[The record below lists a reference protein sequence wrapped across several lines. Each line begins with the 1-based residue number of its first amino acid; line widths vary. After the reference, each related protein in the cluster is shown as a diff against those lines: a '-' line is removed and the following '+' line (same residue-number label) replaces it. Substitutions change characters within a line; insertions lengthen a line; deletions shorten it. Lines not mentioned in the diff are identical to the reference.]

1 MYAGSPT
8 PFYEKE
14 LMKTNKKFEITD
26 IAHAKYPFLHR
37 IRALR
42 DIGDKVRA
50 GDLGGFVES
59 CYNLSD
65 EDDKS
70 WIFDDAIAAGAAF
83 VDQDACLFGK
93 AVACG
98 SAYVS
103 QGAAMSAEARAED
116 YAYIRGAG
124 LCGHARASG
133 HSMILD
139 SPDTGKAP
147 ILSENCAVYGT
158 VMGDIHIMG
167 DTVVLCDEKVTNET
181 LDILVLNG
189 QKRSIVRDPSRNEL
203 RPCQSFEK
211 WEKPPKRKG
220 MDR

>member
-1 MYAGSPT
+1 MDDPAQSRHSQCSSGSDP
-8 PFYEKE
+8 Y
-14 LMKTNKKFEITD
+14 
-26 IAHAKYPFLHR
+26 IAHEKYPFLHR

-42 DIGDKVRA
+42 DIGDKVKA

-59 CYNLSD
+59 CHNLSD
-65 EDDKS
+65 EDDAS
-70 WIFDDAIAAGAAF
+70 WIFDDAIVAGAAF
-83 VDQDACLFGK
+83 VDQDARLFGK

-139 SPDTGKAP
+139 SPDTGQAP
-147 ILSENCAVYGT
+147 ILSENCTVYGT
-158 VMGDIHIMG
+158 VMGDVHIMG
-167 DTVVLCDEKVTNET
+167 DTVVLCDERVTNET
-181 LDILVLNG
+181 LDTLVLNG
-189 QKRSIVRDPSRNEL
+189 QKRSVIRDPSRDEL
-203 RPCQSFEK
+203 RPCRTFEK
-211 WEKPPKRKG
+211 REKPPKRKG
-220 MDR
+220 MER

>member
-1 MYAGSPT
+1 MVKENAMN
-8 PFYEKE
+8 EKYQ
-14 LMKTNKKFEITD
+14 ITD
-26 IAHAKYPFLHR
+26 IAHEKYPFLYR

-42 DIGDKVRA
+42 DIGDKVKA

-59 CYNLSD
+59 CHNLSD
-65 EDDKS
+65 EDDAS
-70 WIFDDAIAAGAAF
+70 WIFDDAIVAGAAF
-83 VDQDACLFGK
+83 VDQDARLFGK

-139 SPDTGKAP
+139 SPDTGQAP
-147 ILSENCAVYGT
+147 ILSENCTVYGT
-158 VMGDIHIMG
+158 VMGDVHIMG
-167 DTVVLCDEKVTNET
+167 DTVVLCDERVTNET
-181 LDILVLNG
+181 LDTLVLNG
-189 QKRSIVRDPSRNEL
+189 QKRSVIRDPSRNVL
-203 RPCQSFEK
+203 KPNRQLPEK
-211 WEKPPKRKG
+211 QEKPPRRKG

>member
-1 MYAGSPT
+1 
-8 PFYEKE
+8 
-14 LMKTNKKFEITD
+14 MKTNKKFEITD

-42 DIGDKVRA
+42 DIGDKVRT

-147 ILSENCAVYGT
+147 ILSGNCAVYGT

-181 LDILVLNG
+181 LDTLVLNG
-189 QKRSIVRDPSRNEL
+189 QKRSIVRDPSRDEL

-211 WEKPPKRKG
+211 REKPPKRKG